1 MRKIIWPVVFTFF
14 LPLIYSCDPLYS
26 ARIFNKTNKEVLIE
40 LQFDRK
46 EYGNDISSLV
56 SNIGVDTSLV
66 SVDTIN
72 LAAVFKL
79 KPNEEFPVDAGMG
92 TEPKFTV
99 YRMISIFT
107 KDTLR
112 LDSHAKMLSA
122 CKKAGIREYVIEIN

>member
-1 MRKIIWPVVFTFF
+1 MRKIILPLVFIFF

-26 ARIFNKTNKEVLIE
+26 ARILNTTNKEVHIE

-66 SVDTIN
+66 SVDTAN

-79 KPNEEFPVDAGMG
+79 KPNEEFPIDAGIG
-92 TEPKFTV
+92 AKPNFTV

-122 CKKAGIREYVIEIN
+122 CKKVGTREYVIEIK